1 MYNASKAF
9 SKTPNMQPLCFAHRA
24 STTASLSIPTCRCAC
39 ASDSTPPAKV
49 ACWQPTS
56 QGCPGLD
63 HAGISMTHLAGFMQ
77 LAESEAH
84 EEHGV
89 DAAQHPGQLL
99 LVCLQQ
105 WDSFPQCCSLVSCF
119 LFFSPYS
126 SSYVQNLYMSACSIR
141 SGFLMNMFACSN
153 VSFSLY
159 FPAFPFCFLFFLF
172 YYVCMG
178 SVHTCL
184 SAALRQSLCTHTRLQ
199 QRDRLSSNIYLAL
212 TGTGAIGTGP
222 IGQPPVSSHPEMSS
236 RSW

>member
-1 MYNASKAF
+1 MYNAPKAF
-9 SKTPNMQPLCFAHRA
+9 SNTPNMQPLCFAHRA

-126 SSYVQNLYMSACSIR
+126 SSYVQNMYMSACSIR

-153 VSFSLY
+153 VSFSLF
-159 FPAFPFCFLFFLF
+159 FPAFPSCSLFLVLLCMYGF
-172 YYVCMG
+172 YTYVFVC
-178 SVHTCL
+178 SITTVSLHTL
-184 SAALRQSLCTHTRLQ
+184 SPAA
-199 QRDRLSSNIYLAL
+199 
-212 TGTGAIGTGP
+212 TG
-222 IGQPPVSSHPEMSS
+222 QVVF
-236 RSW
+236 

>member
-119 LFFSPYS
+119 LFFFPYS
-126 SSYVQNLYMSACSIR
+126 SSYVQNMYMSACSIR

-153 VSFSLY
+153 VSFSLF
-159 FPAFPFCFLFFLF
+159 FPAFPSCSLFLVLLCMYGF
-172 YYVCMG
+172 YTYVFVC
-178 SVHTCL
+178 SITTVSLHTH
-184 SAALRQSLCTHTRLQ
+184 SPAA
-199 QRDRLSSNIYLAL
+199 
-212 TGTGAIGTGP
+212 TG
-222 IGQPPVSSHPEMSS
+222 QVVF
-236 RSW
+236 